1 MKSFRVVVLFWMLV
15 ASLGAFALQGSM
27 QQPAQMPQ
35 MPGAASQ
42 NPQHPRATPP
52 YAPPQTQPGSAQNPA
67 TQTPQGEP
75 SQAPPMRS
83 ATPGIDDQVTT
94 LTAALNLTSDQQ
106 AKVKTILED
115 QHQQAVGLV
124 NDSSLSRDAKLQ
136 KIHAIR
142 QSTIDKIRGTLSS
155 DEQKSKF
162 DTMVQAQNDRIR
174 AREQQEQQNNT
185 LPPKQDQ
192 QNNTP
197 PPK

>member
-1 MKSFRVVVLFWMLV
+1 MKNFAIAICFCLLL
-15 ASLGAFALQGSM
+15 ALGAFARQGSM

-35 MPGAASQ
+35 SPGATSQ
-42 NPQHPRATPP
+42 NPQHPGATPP
-52 YAPPQTQPGSAQNPA
+52 YVPPQSQPGTVQNPDA
-67 TQTPQGEP
+67 RAPQTEP

-83 ATPGIDDQVTT
+83 GASATDDQVNA
-94 LTAALNLTSDQQ
+94 LTSALNLTSDQQ

-115 QHQQAVGLV
+115 QRQQAVGVV
-124 NDSSLSRDAKLQ
+124 NDGSLTRDAKLQ
-136 KIHAIR
+136 KIHQLR
-142 QSTIDKIRGTLSS
+142 QSTIDKVRATLTS

-174 AREQQEQQNNT
+174 EREQQQ
-185 LPPKQDQ
+185 PQ